1 MSQKIL
7 LESGTNEMEMLVFR
21 VAHSAY
27 GINVAKVKEIIRH
40 VNPVRLPLA
49 PPAIDG
55 SFKLREEVLTLI
67 NLARYLDV
75 EPENKSSEHRLIIIV
90 EFDKMRCGVLVDA
103 VEMIHRIGWAKIEP
117 PSEFLVRAGTPVVSM
132 TMLGERVVQLLDFE
146 SIIGSLLGGT
156 GTTPPEQVT
165 MTAAPHRGD
174 MRVLA
179 VDDSFTIRASL
190 KNMLRSA
197 GFEHLTLCT
206 DGQHA
211 WETLEAAKRGEVPLP
226 DIILSDIEMP
236 RMDGLYLTLRI
247 KDDAQLQKIPVV
259 LFSSIIRKETQNKG
273 EAVGADAQI
282 TKFDVNVLLD
292 TMDRLLQGETVPAG

>member
-40 VNPVRLPLA
+40 VKPVRLPLA

-55 SFKLREEVLTLI
+55 SIKLREEVLTLI
-67 NLARYLDV
+67 NLATFLGV
-75 EPENKSSEHRLIIIV
+75 EPEAKSSEHRLIIIV

-117 PSEFLVRAGTPVVSM
+117 PSEFLVRSGTPVVSM

-156 GTTPPEQVT
+156 GTTPPEQVSLT
-165 MTAAPHRGD
+165 SAPHRED
-174 MRVLA
+174 VQVLA

-190 KNMLRSA
+190 KNMLTSA

-292 TMDRLLQGETVPAG
+292 TMDRLLQGQAVPAG